1 MSLQFPEEFQV
12 KEEPNQIEFYI
23 PVKIPVDVKDEI
35 IKMQFGEQKCVLLK
49 PKPRAAKCFIL
60 TGGTPDRRRE
70 ILLYILS
77 HVKGE
82 DGKPLFEPS
91 VRRGDNRQPSGYRQM
106 SRAATDAEVA
116 KMIEVANATK
126 EFSYSPYSHFRVGA
140 AVLCNDGSIIG
151 GTNVENCS
159 YPCGSCAERTAI
171 VSAIAQGKKG
181 FKSIAVTADVADDF
195 VTPCGFCRQF
205 IAEFGNLE
213 VILTKG
219 NGEIKKMHIH
229 DLLPMAFTP
238 EDLTK

>member
-1 MSLQFPEEFQV
+1 MSLQFPEEFQPRQASQNSSV
-12 KEEPNQIEFYI
+12 HLFSCQGRGWE
-23 PVKIPVDVKDEI
+23 VT
-35 IKMQFGEQKCVLLK
+35 FGTRFSEVIT
-49 PKPRAAKCFIL
+49 ANGA
-60 TGGTPDRRRE
+60 
-70 ILLYILS
+70 
-77 HVKGE
+77 V
-82 DGKPLFEPS
+82 
-91 VRRGDNRQPSGYRQM
+91 YRQM

-140 AVLCNDGSIIG
+140 AVLCEDGSIIG

-219 NGEIKKMHIH
+219 NGEVKKMHIS